1 MKFPPNRERTF
12 IPSEDLASAAAQRDA
27 IQADSDRRAGKPGVG
42 DSTGNS
48 RRPDEGGQLEA
59 GGANEGGQDEG
70 GHNFS

>member
-12 IPSEDLASAAAQRDA
+12 IPNEDLASAAAQRDA
-27 IQADSDRRAGKPGVG
+27 AEADANRRAGKPGVG
-42 DSTGNS
+42 DSVGNS